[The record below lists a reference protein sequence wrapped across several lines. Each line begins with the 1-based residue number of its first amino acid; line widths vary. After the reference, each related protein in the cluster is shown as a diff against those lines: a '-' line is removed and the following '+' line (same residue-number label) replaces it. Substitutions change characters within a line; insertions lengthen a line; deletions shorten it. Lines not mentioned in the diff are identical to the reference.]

1 MPLPSSGEMQS
12 NGACKP
18 FPDGEL
24 VYDFCFDQETME
36 WVPWMETVA
45 PYK

>member
-1 MPLPSSGEMQS
+1 MPQVRGEMRS
-12 NGACKP
+12 NGAAKP
-18 FPDGEL
+18 FPEGEL

-36 WVPWMETVA
+36 WVPWMDTVT